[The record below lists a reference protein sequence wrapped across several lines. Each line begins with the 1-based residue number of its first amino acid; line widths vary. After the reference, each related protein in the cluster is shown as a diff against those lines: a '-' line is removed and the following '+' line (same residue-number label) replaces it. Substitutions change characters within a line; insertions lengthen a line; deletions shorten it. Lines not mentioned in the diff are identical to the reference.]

1 MTHFFLT
8 NRSEE
13 YCQGGGNLIPSRVR
27 VGEARGEDFGVLR
40 ATNEVRTGKILVEFF
55 FYKFMD
61 RAAGEV
67 HKLAKKERDQHFP
80 STDRT
85 S

>member
-1 MTHFFLT
+1 MLL
-8 NRSEE
+8 NKR
-13 YCQGGGNLIPSRVR
+13 
-27 VGEARGEDFGVLR
+27 
-40 ATNEVRTGKILVEFF
+40 EVCTGKYWSSSFF
-55 FYKFMD
+55 SKFMD

-67 HKLAKKERDQHFP
+67 HKLAKKERDQYFP